1 MTNIFVHKLA
11 NLAAF
16 SPEETEALARVSAD
30 VRQVAAGQEIVS
42 EGDMP
47 RVAHAV
53 MEGFACRYKELSDG
67 KRQILDFILPGDLCD
82 GHMLFMAAMDH
93 SIGCLSPC
101 RVAYVPHADLLR
113 LTEDYPRIARAL
125 WWSSLVQESI
135 AREWLLNLG
144 RRPAHQRIGH
154 LLCELCFRLA
164 AVGLVEGQEYQL
176 PIRQIDIADATGLTP
191 VHTNRVLQDLR
202 RRGLIALQGSTLT
215 IANLGKIESFSGF
228 DDGYLH
234 PTRAEGRARRTGS

>member
-1 MTNIFVHKLA
+1 MSNIFVRKLA

-16 SPEETEALARVSAD
+16 SPDETAALTRASSDIREIG
-30 VRQVAAGQEIVS
+30 AGQEILA

-47 RVAHAV
+47 RSAHAV
-53 MEGFACRYKELSDG
+53 LDGFACRYKSLPDG
-67 KRQILDFILPGDLCD
+67 KRQILDFVLPGDLCD
-82 GHMLFMAAMDH
+82 GHMMFMAVMDH
-93 SIGCLSPC
+93 NIGSLSAC
-101 RVAYVPHADLLR
+101 RVAYITHGDLLA
-113 LTEDYPRIARAL
+113 LTEAHPRIARAL

-144 RRPAHQRIGH
+144 RRPADQRIAH

-164 AVGLVEGQEYQL
+164 AVGLVDRQQYQL
-176 PIRQIDIADATGLTP
+176 PIRQTDIADATGLTV

-202 RRGLIALQGSTLT
+202 KRGLIILQGGTLT
-215 IANLGKIESFSGF
+215 VESLPNIEKFAGF

-234 PTRAEGRARRTGS
+234 PAPNREAAPAG

>member
-1 MTNIFVHKLA
+1 MTNIFVRKLA

-16 SPEETEALARVSAD
+16 SPEETEGLARASCD
-30 VRQVAAGQEIVS
+30 VRQIGVGERILG

-53 MEGFACRYKELSDG
+53 MEGFACRFKSLPDG
-67 KRQILDFILPGDLCD
+67 TRQILDFVLPGDLCD

-93 SIGCLSPC
+93 NIGSLSAC
-101 RVAYVPHADLLR
+101 HVAYIAHADLLA
-113 LTEDYPRIARAL
+113 LTGRHARIARAL

-135 AREWLLNLG
+135 AREWLVNLG
-144 RRPAHQRIGH
+144 RRPAGQRIGH

-164 AVGLVEGQEYQL
+164 AVGLVQGQEYQL
-176 PIRQIDIADATGLTP
+176 PIRQTDIADATGLSV

-202 RRGLIALQGSTLT
+202 RRGLIALQGGTLT
-215 IANLGKIESFSGF
+215 VESLPNIESFSGF
-228 DDGYLH
+228 DSGYLH
-234 PTRAEGRARRTGS
+234 ATAGRGATTPLG